1 MTDSQASMEHK
12 ILYDLW
18 FEYASALV
26 ERVIAACELSD
37 EKAAVMRQI
46 YLRPNDYRI
55 VVK

>member
-1 MTDSQASMEHK
+1 MDPQNRLAQK

-26 ERVIAACELSD
+26 ERVIEVCDLSD

-55 VVK
+55 IIR

>member
-1 MTDSQASMEHK
+1 MEQK

-26 ERVIAACELSD
+26 ERVIEVCALSD
-37 EKAAVMRQI
+37 EKAAVVRQI